1 MGYILNTPYII
12 DRQLSKVLEEIGINK
27 LNGNHNIK
35 VSLTHARFDEK
46 DSECIGSGNVFLDVK
61 SYEKIS
67 CDNVFGV
74 NGVLQYF
81 CMSDSNKVMLKKQY
95 NFDKYQCKIQFDL
108 DNIKI
113 SQINDN
119 CAKKSLTFIDFYAI
133 IIIPNDTLEYQ
144 DEIVNKVSISY
155 QDSEVAEVITIG
167 E

>member
-12 DRQLSKVLEEIGINK
+12 DRMISKVIDQIGINK
-27 LNGNHNIK
+27 LNGNHNLQ

-46 DSECIGSGNVFLDVK
+46 DPNCLGSGNVFLDVK
-61 SYEKIS
+61 NYEKIS
-67 CDNVFGV
+67 CNNTFGV

-81 CMSDSNKVMLKKQY
+81 CTSDSNKVILEQQYDFPKLK
-95 NFDKYQCKIQFDL
+95 CKIQFDL

-113 SQINDN
+113 SQINDD

-133 IIIPNDTLEYQ
+133 LIIPNDILDFE
-144 DEIVNKVSISY
+144 DEIVDKVSVSY
-155 QDSEVAEVITIG
+155 QNSDVAEIITG